1 MGELKT
7 KILDEYIIKIENAY
21 GVQTI
26 SVYNK
31 DNKYVGDLEL
41 FKTLVKK
48 YGITKIQTYNDNNV
62 CSIGF
67 NEKENRW
74 YGWSHRAI
82 HSFGVGDEV
91 KEHDLTNTSGYLD
104 SYIKELDSLNLLR
117 FNLGKEI
124 LLMNEHNKGSIRDI
138 SDKVSCRIVRGKKNV
153 F

>member
-1 MGELKT
+1 MAELKT
-7 KILDEYIIKIENAY
+7 KILDEYMIKIEEAY

-31 DNKYVGDLEL
+31 DNKYVGDLED
-41 FKTLVKK
+41 FKNLVEH

-91 KEHDLTNTSGYLD
+91 KEHDLTNTSGYVD
-104 SYIKELDSLNLLR
+104 SYIKEHPEKDLSLPVGFKAKNLEDAKRMAIAFADS
-117 FNLGKEI
+117 
-124 LLMNEHNKGSIRDI
+124 
-138 SDKVSCRIVRGKKNV
+138 VA
-153 F
+153 

>member
-1 MGELKT
+1 MVELKT
-7 KILDEYIIKIENAY
+7 KILDEYIIKIEEAY

-31 DNKYVGDLEL
+31 DNKYVGNLED

-48 YGITKIQTYNDNNV
+48 YGITKFETYNNNNV

-91 KEHDLTNTSGYLD
+91 KEHDLTNTSGYID
-104 SYIKELDSLNLLR
+104 SYIKEHPEKDLSLPVGFKAKNLEDAKR
-117 FNLGKEI
+117 MAIAFA
-124 LLMNEHNKGSIRDI
+124 DA
-138 SDKVSCRIVRGKKNV
+138 VA
-153 F
+153 

>member
-1 MGELKT
+1 MVELKT
-7 KILDEYIIKIENAY
+7 KILDEYIIKIEEAY

-31 DNKYVGDLEL
+31 DNKYVGNLED

-48 YGITKIQTYNDNNV
+48 YGITKFETYNNNNI

-91 KEHDLTNTSGYLD
+91 KEHDLTNTSGYID
-104 SYIKELDSLNLLR
+104 SYIKEHPEKDLSLPVGFKAKNLEDAKR
-117 FNLGKEI
+117 MAIAFA
-124 LLMNEHNKGSIRDI
+124 DA
-138 SDKVSCRIVRGKKNV
+138 VA
-153 F
+153 

>member
-1 MGELKT
+1 MVELKT
-7 KILDEYIIKIENAY
+7 KILDEYIIKIEEAY

-31 DNKYVGDLEL
+31 DNKYVGNLED
-41 FKTLVKK
+41 FKTLVRK
-48 YGITKIQTYNDNNV
+48 YGITKFETYNNNNV

-91 KEHDLTNTSGYLD
+91 KEHDLTNTSGYID
-104 SYIKELDSLNLLR
+104 SYIKEHPEKDLSLPVGFKAKNLEDAKR
-117 FNLGKEI
+117 MAIAFA
-124 LLMNEHNKGSIRDI
+124 DA
-138 SDKVSCRIVRGKKNV
+138 VA
-153 F
+153 

>member
-104 SYIKELDSLNLLR
+104 SYIKEHPEKDLSLPVGFKAKNLEDAKRMAIAFADS
-117 FNLGKEI
+117 
-124 LLMNEHNKGSIRDI
+124 
-138 SDKVSCRIVRGKKNV
+138 VA
-153 F
+153 

>member
-1 MGELKT
+1 MAELKT

-31 DNKYVGDLEL
+31 DNKYVGDLEF
-41 FKTLVKK
+41 FKLLVEK
-48 YGITKIQTYNDNNV
+48 YGITKIQTYNNNNV

-104 SYIKELDSLNLLR
+104 SYIKEHPEKDLSLPVGFKAKNLEDAKR
-117 FNLGKEI
+117 MAIAFA
-124 LLMNEHNKGSIRDI
+124 DA
-138 SDKVSCRIVRGKKNV
+138 VA
-153 F
+153 